1 MEACVQ
7 EMRRLWNAPGFL
19 RPDPAPPVVIAA
31 FGPKMAELAGRI
43 GDGINA
49 PASHPRLGE
58 LVAIA
63 RDACID
69 AGRDSARFLV
79 TVYSEFHDRWFDVDS
94 PARAELAAA
103 GVDRLILYLGP
114 PFDVTRIDRAGRLLR
129 GPSA

>member
-1 MEACVQ
+1 
-7 EMRRLWNAPGFL
+7 
-19 RPDPAPPVVIAA
+19 
-31 FGPKMAELAGRI
+31 MAELAGRI

-58 LVAIA
+58 LVTIA

-129 GPSA
+129 EPSA